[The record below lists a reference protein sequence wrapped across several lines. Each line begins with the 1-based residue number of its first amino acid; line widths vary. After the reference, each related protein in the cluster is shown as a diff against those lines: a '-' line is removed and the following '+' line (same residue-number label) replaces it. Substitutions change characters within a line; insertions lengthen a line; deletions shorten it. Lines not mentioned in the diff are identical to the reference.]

1 LCGTK
6 IRALFF
12 SATFFLIFF
21 LNFFLKLIYTFAP
34 SFIQPPYFML
44 HEEIKGVLALAHKD
58 KSSEQVGQLLGTS
71 HQWVRLLRRRLPKS
85 IDLIDRLLNAHGFRL
100 AVVKIEPE
108 SPAE

>member
-1 LCGTK
+1 
-6 IRALFF
+6 
-12 SATFFLIFF
+12 
-21 LNFFLKLIYTFAP
+21 
-34 SFIQPPYFML
+34 ML
-44 HEEIKGVLALAHKD
+44 HEEIKCVLELAHTGR
-58 KSSEQVGQLLGTS
+58 SSEQVGQLLGTS